1 MDGYLLVNKHRG
13 PTSHDVVT
21 DMRRIFHTK
30 KVGHTGTLDP
40 LATGLMVVLVGKATK
55 AADYII
61 SEDKSYIATMRLGVI
76 SNTLDSTGEITELE
90 HKDISDEIIVETLKS
105 FLGKSKQV
113 PPMYSAKKVG
123 GKKLYE
129 LAREGKEIKRKP
141 IDIEILDI
149 KFLGR
154 ENDEVRFFVHCSK
167 GTYIRS
173 LIDDFGKKIGY
184 GAIMT
189 SLERTQTGDFS
200 MKKHKVYTVSEIEK
214 CKDLQSLL
222 FPLDTAFKKYP
233 KIVMDERNEGYIK
246 NGIPYDFSRGRLKNK
261 YKVGDLLRVYNKRGE
276 FFAIME
282 VMPNDILKLKT
293 TFYVQ

>member
-21 DMRRIFHTK
+21 DMRRIFRTK

-61 SEDKSYIATMRLGVI
+61 SEDKSYIATMRLGAV
-76 SNTLDSTGEITELE
+76 SDTLDSTGNITELE
-90 HKDISDEIIVETLKS
+90 HKEISDEIILKTLNS
-105 FLGKSKQV
+105 FLGKSMQT
-113 PPMYSAKKVG
+113 PPMYSAKKIN

-129 LAREGKEIKRKP
+129 LAREGKDVKRKP
-141 IDIEILDI
+141 VDIEISDI
-149 KFLGR
+149 KLLSR
-154 ENDEVRFFVHCSK
+154 EGDEISFFVHCSK

-173 LIDDFGKKIGY
+173 LIDDFGKKLNY

-200 MKKHKVYTVSEIEK
+200 IDKHKAYTVDEIEK
-214 CKDLQSLL
+214 CRDLKSLL
-222 FPLDTAFKKYP
+222 FPLDTVFKKYP
-233 KIVMDERNEGYIK
+233 KIVMDERNEEYIK
-246 NGIPYDFSRGRLKNK
+246 NGIPYDFKKGRIKNK
-261 YKVGDLLRVYNKRGE
+261 YKVGDLLRVYNKRNE
-276 FFAIME
+276 FFAVME

-293 TFYVQ
+293 TFYV